1 MAKINKSLLEVA
13 PKKRKSKAMAA
24 KVEKKAHVSAK
35 AKAAYKGIF
44 KIRTANQCVNDAK
57 KEDPPKKLFGSL
69 IYEKGLTIFFGNTH
83 AGKTAVAMNVAQSIA
98 SGNQFKDIP
107 MEAKAQRVAY
117 FDFEL
122 SDKNFELKSSNEYKD
137 HFEYSNNF
145 YRLTLNL
152 AELGDNSL
160 TPDGIIKQI
169 KIAVDYAEAKIFFI
183 DNISWL
189 EQHGLETTKEANK
202 LMKELWKM
210 SREGYAV
217 IVLGHTTKK
226 DDTEPMTISSLAGS
240 AAVSR
245 YLESCLAINWSVLDP
260 KYRYIK
266 QLKNRWGEEEY
277 GRNNVLP
284 IILGKDGLLTFH
296 RNQKD
301 IIQVQKKVKGETQYI
316 DLDLTDESNHLSKNV
331 TATERE
337 EFIKTNVIQGNMRV
351 TDAAKTLGV
360 SRQTIYRDVD
370 SLSDTMEEGT
380 VSTWPKQ
387 P

>member
-1 MAKINKSLLEVA
+1 MAKMNKGLLEKT
-13 PKKRKSKAMAA
+13 PRKRKSK
-24 KVEKKAHVSAK
+24 KEKQ
-35 AKAAYKGIF
+35 AYKGIF
-44 KIRTANQCVNDAK
+44 KMRTANQCLEDAK

-98 SGNQFKDIP
+98 SGIP
-107 MEAKAQRVAY
+107 FNGIEMEAKAQRVAY

-122 SDKNFELKSSNEYKD
+122 SDKNFESKSSDEYKD
-137 HFEYSNNF
+137 HFEYSENL
-145 YRLTLNL
+145 YRLTLDL

-160 TPDGIIKQI
+160 SPDGIFKEIK
-169 KIAVDYAEAKIFFI
+169 KAVQWAEAKIFFI

-202 LMKELWKM
+202 LMKELWKL

-245 YLESCLAINWSVLDP
+245 YLESCLAINWSILDK

-266 QLKNRWGEEEY
+266 QLKNRWGEEDY

-284 IILGKDGLLTFH
+284 IIFGKDGLLTFH
-296 RNQKD
+296 KNQKD
-301 IIQVQKKVKGETQYI
+301 IIQVQKKVSGETQYI
-316 DLDLTDESNHLSKNV
+316 EIDLRHESNHLSKNV
-331 TATERE
+331 TPTERE
-337 EFIKTNVIQGNMRV
+337 EFVKENVIQGNMRV
-351 TDAAKTLGV
+351 TEAAKSLGV
-360 SRQTIYRDVD
+360 SRQTIYRDLD
-370 SLSDTMEEGT
+370 NLSNPNE
-380 VSTWPKQ
+380 KL
-387 P
+387 